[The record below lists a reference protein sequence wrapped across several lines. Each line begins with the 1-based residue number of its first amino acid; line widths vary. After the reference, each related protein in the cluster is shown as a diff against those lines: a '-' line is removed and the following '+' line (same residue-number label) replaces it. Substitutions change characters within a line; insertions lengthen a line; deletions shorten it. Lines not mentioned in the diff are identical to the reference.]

1 MQFSWK
7 DYPDL
12 AMKQNKLRVS
22 TVLTFIYIKGLLISR
37 QVKFKEEM
45 QIIPLLCNI
54 LISCGSM
61 EVMANYEKLVSHL
74 GMITQLKFR
83 MLAII

>member
-1 MQFSWK
+1 
-7 DYPDL
+7 
-12 AMKQNKLRVS
+12 MKQNKLRVS

-61 EVMANYEKLVSHL
+61 EVMANYEK
-74 GMITQLKFR
+74 
-83 MLAII
+83 